1 MKETRTIATK
11 QEVNSMTEKS
21 RQVGSFSYNN
31 ETGLISGPADY
42 MTTRFQDR
50 MSDIYA
56 GRNSVVNY
64 GLSEGQEIISLVLVS
79 LQTDYAAFLGMRQ
92 FNTMRGDA

>member
-1 MKETRTIATK
+1 
-11 QEVNSMTEKS
+11 MTEKT

-56 GRNSVVNY
+56 GRNAVVNY
-64 GLSEGQEIISLVLVS
+64 GLSEGREIISLVLVS
-79 LQTDYAAFLGMRQ
+79 LQTDYSAFLGMKSFGGSR
-92 FNTMRGDA
+92 

>member
-1 MKETRTIATK
+1 
-11 QEVNSMTEKS
+11 MTEKT
-21 RQVGSFSYNN
+21 RQVGSFSYDHQ
-31 ETGLISGPADY
+31 TGQIAGPADY
-42 MTTRFQDR
+42 MGSRFQDR

-56 GRNSVVNY
+56 GRDAVFNY
-64 GLSEGQEIISLVLVS
+64 GSANPVQGGPDAVTLVLVS